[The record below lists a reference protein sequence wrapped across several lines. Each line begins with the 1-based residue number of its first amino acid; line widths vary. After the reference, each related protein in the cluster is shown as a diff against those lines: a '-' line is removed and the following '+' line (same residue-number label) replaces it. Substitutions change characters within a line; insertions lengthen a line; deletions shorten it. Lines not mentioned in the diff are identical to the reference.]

1 MTTAPPDPKL
11 WPDVLGR
18 LVAREDLPA
27 ELAEQAMETIL
38 GGGASDAQVAG
49 FAIALRAKGE
59 TVTELAALV
68 RTMLRHAER
77 VVLPEAGAPVV
88 DTCGTGGDGSHTV
101 NVSTMAGIVVAGA
114 GLRVAKHGNRAMSSA
129 CGSADV
135 LEALGVEIDLG
146 PEGVAECIAAA
157 GIGFCLAP
165 RYHPAMRFAGPA
177 RRDLGVRTTF
187 NFLGP
192 LANPAGAPRRVVGVS
207 DRTMAHSMIGA
218 LAELGCERAMVFCG
232 DDGLDELTT
241 TSSST
246 VWELEAGEVREYTV
260 EPRALGLPVVDLDV
274 LVGGD
279 ARCNADIA
287 RRVLEGDAG
296 PVRDIVALNA
306 AAALVVTDVADHFAD
321 GVERAMETIDSG
333 RAAATLDA
341 FVAASRAAKQ
351 HDGTAG

>member
-1 MTTAPPDPKL
+1 MTTTAPDPKL
-11 WPDVLGR
+11 WPEVLGR
-18 LVAREDLPA
+18 LVARDDLPA
-27 ELAEQAMETIL
+27 DLAEQVMETIL
-38 GGGASDAQVAG
+38 GGAATDAQIAG
-49 FAIALRAKGE
+49 FAVALRAKGE

-77 VVLPEAGAPVV
+77 VELPAAGAPVV

-101 NVSTMAGIVVAGA
+101 NVSTMAGIVVAAA
-114 GLRVAKHGNRAMSSA
+114 GVRVAKHGNRAMSSA

-135 LEALGVEIDLG
+135 LEALGVEIELA
-146 PEGVAECIAAA
+146 PAGVAECIAAA
-157 GIGFCLAP
+157 GIGFCFAP

-192 LANPAGAPRRVVGVS
+192 LANPAGAPYRVVGVS
-207 DRTMAHSMIGA
+207 DGTMALSMIGA

-232 DDGLDELTT
+232 HDGLDELTT

-246 VWELEAGEVREYTV
+246 VWELSAGEVREYTV

-287 RRVLEGDAG
+287 RRVLDGDAG

-306 AAALVVTDVADHFAD
+306 AAALVVTDVAENFAG

-341 FVAASRAAKQ
+341 FAAASRAAKQ
-351 HDGTAG
+351 REAAAG

>member
-1 MTTAPPDPKL
+1 MTTTAPDPKL
-11 WPDVLGR
+11 WQEVLGR
-18 LVAREDLPA
+18 LVARDDLSA
-27 ELAEQAMETIL
+27 DLAEQAMGAIL
-38 GGGASDAQVAG
+38 GGDATDAQIAG
-49 FAIALRAKGE
+49 FAVALRAKGE

-77 VVLPEAGAPVV
+77 VELPADGPPVV

-101 NVSTMAGIVVAGA
+101 NVSTMAGIVVAAA
-114 GLRVAKHGNRAMSSA
+114 GMRVAKHGNRAMSSA

-135 LEALGVEIDLG
+135 LEALGVEVELG
-146 PEGVAECIAAA
+146 PAGVAECIATT
-157 GIGFCLAP
+157 GIGFCFAP

-218 LAELGCERAMVFCG
+218 LAELGCDRAMVFCG

-241 TSSST
+241 TGAST
-246 VWELEAGEVREYTV
+246 VWELGAGEVREYTV
-260 EPRALGLPVVDLDV
+260 EPRALGLPVVDLEV

-279 ARCNADIA
+279 AECNADIA
-287 RRVLEGDAG
+287 RRVLAGEDG

-306 AAALVVTDVADHFAD
+306 AAALVVTDVADNFAG
-321 GVERAMETIDSG
+321 GVEQAMATIDSG
-333 RAAATLDA
+333 RATATLL
-341 FVAASRAAKQ
+341 SLI
-351 HDGTAG
+351 HI